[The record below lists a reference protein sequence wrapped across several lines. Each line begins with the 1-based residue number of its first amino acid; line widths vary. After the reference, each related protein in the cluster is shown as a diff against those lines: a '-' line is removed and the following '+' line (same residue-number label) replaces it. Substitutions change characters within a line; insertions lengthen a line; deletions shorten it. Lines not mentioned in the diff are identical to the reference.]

1 MIKNIIITGGNGQD
15 AKILAKIIKGY
26 NIYYI
31 VKNKTKKNFKN
42 LYYFELDLLNFKK
55 TCEFI
60 RLINP
65 VGIIHLASKNETAK
79 NKKLKFK
86 THYLKNFLITKNL
99 LDSIIRYNNKIKFL
113 FAGSSQMFGNK
124 KGVVSEK
131 AKFRGVCHYSNYKID
146 SYKII
151 KKYKKKYKLN
161 TSTLILFN
169 HDSIYR
175 NKNFLLPRIAKYLKT
190 NNFLKLKEIFNEN
203 IIGDFSHA
211 EDVCSAIFKIH
222 QLKKLPD
229 KIILS
234 SYKYTSINELILYG
248 IKKIKINNFFKSKV
262 KLKKKLLLGNNSFAV
277 RKLNWKLKKSSLQAF
292 KEILKT
298 Y

>member
-1 MIKNIIITGGNGQD
+1 M
-15 AKILAKIIKGY
+15 
-26 NIYYI
+26 
-31 VKNKTKKNFKN
+31 
-42 LYYFELDLLNFKK
+42 
-55 TCEFI
+55 
-60 RLINP
+60 
-65 VGIIHLASKNETAK
+65 
-79 NKKLKFK
+79 
-86 THYLKNFLITKNL
+86 
-99 LDSIIRYNNKIKFL
+99 
-113 FAGSSQMFGNK
+113 
-124 KGVVSEK
+124 
-131 AKFRGVCHYSNYKID
+131 
-146 SYKII
+146 
-151 KKYKKKYKLN
+151 
-161 TSTLILFN
+161 FN

-248 IKKIKINNFFKSKV
+248 IKKLKINNFFKSKV

>member
-1 MIKNIIITGGNGQD
+1 
-15 AKILAKIIKGY
+15 
-26 NIYYI
+26 
-31 VKNKTKKNFKN
+31 
-42 LYYFELDLLNFKK
+42 
-55 TCEFI
+55 
-60 RLINP
+60 
-65 VGIIHLASKNETAK
+65 
-79 NKKLKFK
+79 
-86 THYLKNFLITKNL
+86 
-99 LDSIIRYNNKIKFL
+99 
-113 FAGSSQMFGNK
+113 MFGNK

-248 IKKIKINNFFKSKV
+248 IKKLKINNFF
-262 KLKKKLLLGNNSFAV
+262 
-277 RKLNWKLKKSSLQAF
+277 
-292 KEILKT
+292 
-298 Y
+298 